1 MDAAEPKI
9 HPSAVVHPEARLAPG
24 VVVGPFCV
32 VGGDVTLG
40 PGTVLESHVHIG
52 ARTEIGADNRFSPFV
67 AVGGAPQDVG
77 YKGEP
82 TRIRIGDRNVFRES
96 MTVHRATVK
105 QDLITII
112 GDDNYFMAYS
122 HVAHDCVVGNR
133 TIFLHGATLGGH
145 CVIGDS
151 ALVGAM
157 SGVHQFCRV
166 GRFSFMGGGS
176 MITQDVLP
184 FCRVAGQRP
193 TRMIG
198 LNLVGL
204 RRNGFS
210 RERLAAIK
218 DLFRI
223 LFYQG
228 LNTAQALARIEAEV
242 PPSDDREEVTGFI
255 RGAAKRGFIKKTSGR
270 WDAASE

>member
-1 MDAAEPKI
+1 MAGPEPNV
-9 HPSAVVHPEARLAPG
+9 HPSAVVHPDARLSPG
-24 VVVGPFCV
+24 VEIGPFCL
-32 VGGDVTLG
+32 VGGGVTMG
-40 PGTVLESHVHIG
+40 PGTVLESHVHIDG
-52 ARTEIGADNRFSPFV
+52 QTDIGADNRFFPFV
-67 AVGGAPQDVG
+67 AVGGFPQDIG

-82 TRIRIGDRNVFRES
+82 TRIRIGDRNIFRES
-96 MTVHRATVK
+96 VTVHRPTIK
-105 QDLITII
+105 QNLVTLI
-112 GDDNYFMAYS
+112 GDDNYFMAYA
-122 HVAHDCVVGNR
+122 HVAHDCVVGNK

-145 CVIGDS
+145 CVVGDS

-157 SGVHQFCRV
+157 SGVHQFCRI

-210 RERLAAIK
+210 RERIAAVK
-218 DLFRI
+218 AVFNI

-228 LNTAQALARIEAEV
+228 LNTAQARARIEAEI
-242 PPSDDREEVTGFI
+242 PPSPDREEILSFV
-255 RGAAKRGFIKKTSGR
+255 RAAKRGFVKKTSAT
-270 WDAASE
+270 WDGESE